1 MKRRLL
7 LLLLLALVV
16 LSAACGGSGFDGA
29 ILGAWEG
36 ISTVD
41 GTATLTTWE
50 FFEDGT
56 MIITPMT
63 PLGDAAP
70 YTGTY
75 AFEDDDT
82 ITLHGDGDEGEPGRR
97 DIQMPDDNTLI
108 LTAPVS
114 GAQAVLKRV
123 EE

>member
-1 MKRRLL
+1 MKRLL
-7 LLLLLALVV
+7 MLLALA
-16 LSAACGGSGFDGA
+16 LLTAACGGRPGFDDA

-41 GTATLTTWE
+41 GNANLTTWE

-56 MIITPMT
+56 MIITTLT
-63 PLGDAAP
+63 PLGSAAP
-70 YTGTY
+70 FTGIY
-75 AFEDDDT
+75 NFEDGDT
-82 ITLHGDGDEGEPGRR
+82 ITLREDDSDAEPGRR
-97 DIQMPDDNTLI
+97 DIQMPDNDTLI

-114 GAQAVLKRV
+114 GAQAVLRRV